1 MDAEREQ
8 VAGEI
13 GLREPIDFESD
24 LRRRGSRKP
33 RCRAAPTGIGRLDG
47 IDLLPAGTG
56 SPVGTGLV
64 ALEAV
69 RLQQLQIGRH
79 NVAASST
86 TAPGTSV
93 VASRVAGLPARRAF
107 GPTSD

>member
-1 MDAEREQ
+1 M
-8 VAGEI
+8 
-13 GLREPIDFESD
+13 P
-24 LRRRGSRKP
+24 GS
-33 RCRAAPTGIGRLDG
+33 ANGVGRLDG

-56 SPVGTGLV
+56 SPVGRLV

-69 RLQQLQIGRH
+69 RLQQLQIRRH
-79 NVAASST
+79 HVAASST

-93 VASRVAGLPARRAF
+93 VASRVAGLPSRRAF